1 MLYTTREHAHRE
13 LEVVERIGRASM
25 TLDLEHLFRTM
36 YEHVGQI
43 VPAEVFYVALY
54 DAERNTLAY
63 DFLVD
68 SGKRFPPQTMPVHA
82 EWRAILEGG
91 APRLIHLTP
100 RDLAPPDPLPRIGG
114 GNRPRAP
121 MLFVPGLRG
130 KQVIRVGLVQ
140 SYTLHAH

>member
-1 MLYTTREHAHRE
+1 
-13 LEVVERIGRASM
+13 
-25 TLDLEHLFRTM
+25 M

-54 DAERNTLAY
+54 DAERNTLTY

-100 RDLAPPDPLPRIGG
+100 RDLAAPDPLPRIRE
-114 GNRPRAP
+114 GNRRSAS
-121 MLFVPGLRG
+121 MLVLPGLPGKPGLR
-130 KQVIRVGLVQ
+130 VGSVQ
-140 SYTLHAH
+140 